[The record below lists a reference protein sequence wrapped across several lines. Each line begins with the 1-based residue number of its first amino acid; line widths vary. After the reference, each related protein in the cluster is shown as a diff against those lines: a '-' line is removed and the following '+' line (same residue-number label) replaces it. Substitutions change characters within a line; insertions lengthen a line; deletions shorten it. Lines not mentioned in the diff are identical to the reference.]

1 MARIFG
7 SHSVYT
13 AGSGQKVIHQLK
25 RCSRQAECGTAHL
38 VAKHVM
44 LECLYCSMA
53 SRLLHGK
60 RCDCISVR
68 PKSQALK
75 FLVVQAMPHT
85 TLSHPPKEGAHDAT
99 SDSSD
104 ESGAGN
110 IASPPQKASKA
121 TKQSASPIR
130 KKEDRKAKRTDRST
144 SRSSSSRVRS
154 RGRSRM
160 NVRNPQSANRHLTVC
175 WFGRDC
181 SRKECW
187 FKHPE
192 GREVD
197 ERPKGKA
204 GGKGIGLRRARTPS
218 RCIRSPSR
226 RSPSR
231 SRSPLSASPKKAAPK
246 RPQASPQK
254 ASTKVAKDSE
264 DSRKEAKREK
274 TSPVQQPME
283 CQPLSFR
290 EYILQHGDGLEAHEA
305 LAAFQ
310 RYLDEVTQKELAFL
324 KGTGLLFDM
333 YNPVAQLRAYDSRL
347 RCSQLNAQQF
357 QQDMQHGCYK
367 GLSLR
372 ASGNRCGAAC
382 SVAGHMQA
390 PEFAFD
396 PDLGSML
403 ITGLPPAASAWDVF
417 DAIQDCSGFVTATWA
432 LPSLKK
438 EINRTF
444 KARFL
449 NTKQATS
456 ASMFVSKQ
464 SDTLLCAKGL
474 TSGAPRVSTLTP
486 SPELSASVL
495 PPEMASKERLEKDLV
510 LSAKVIHHL
519 DDLLQIPEGVTSSVL
534 DSKGSTEQK
543 LDLQVIYLR
552 RVHHFCF
559 YAGEWF
565 QDEWSLRD
573 SCGVVAV
580 RDHSQDATLQTS
592 WSTSHEKRISDFL
605 ATADLARP
613 QLVKSSDAE
622 VCECFSGAC
631 QEQILQ
637 VAEEKFRCKLCS
649 KCFKGP
655 AFVRKHIIR
664 IHLEMAERVRAEFHE
679 EKAKKAFLSDS
690 KRPGSFL
697 HANSN

>member
-1 MARIFG
+1 MENGAF
-7 SHSVYT
+7 
-13 AGSGQKVIHQLK
+13 
-25 RCSRQAECGTAHL
+25 
-38 VAKHVM
+38 
-44 LECLYCSMA
+44 
-53 SRLLHGK
+53 LLHFSLAQGLGRK
-60 RCDCISVR
+60 I
-68 PKSQALK
+68 L
-75 FLVVQAMPHT
+75 VQAMTHITRQPQ
-85 TLSHPPKEGAHDAT
+85 EAENAT
-99 SDSSD
+99 SESSD
-104 ESGAGN
+104 ESAGN
-110 IASPPQKASKA
+110 IASPQKASKA
-121 TKQSASPIR
+121 TQQSASPG
-130 KKEDRKAKRTDRST
+130 KEEDRKARRTD
-144 SRSSSSRVRS
+144 SRSFSPLQVPFRSGSR
-154 RGRSRM
+154 
-160 NVRNPQSANRHLTVC
+160 ANIHRQPLTKRHLTVC
-175 WFGRDC
+175 WYGRDC
-181 SRKECW
+181 SRKDCW
-187 FKHPE
+187 FGHPH
-192 GREVD
+192 GRKMD

-204 GGKGIGLRRARTPS
+204 GGKGNGLRRARTPS
-218 RCIRSPSR
+218 RMRSPSR
-226 RSPSR
+226 CQSPSR
-231 SRSPLSASPKKAAPK
+231 SRSPLSRAPKKGVLA
-246 RPQASPQK
+246 RDFE
-254 ASTKVAKDSE
+254 DSE
-264 DSRKEAKREK
+264 DSRKEAKRAK
-274 TSPVQQPME
+274 TSPVEQAME

-372 ASGNRCGAAC
+372 ASGNRYGAAC

-396 PDLGSML
+396 PDVGSML
-403 ITGLPPAASAWDVF
+403 ISGLPPAASAWDVF

-432 LPSLKK
+432 LPSSKK

-449 NTKQATS
+449 NAKQATS

-474 TSGAPRVSTLTP
+474 TSEAPRVSALTP
-486 SPELSASVL
+486 SPELSALVL

-580 RDHSQDATLQTS
+580 RDHSQDATLETS
-592 WSTSHEKRISDFL
+592 WSTSHAKRISEFL
-605 ATADLARP
+605 ATASLARP

-622 VCECFSGAC
+622 VSECFSGAC
-631 QEQILQ
+631 KEHILQ
-637 VAEEKFRCKLCS
+637 VAEEKFRCKLCNR
-649 KCFKGP
+649 CFRGP
-655 AFVRKHIIR
+655 AYVRKHIFR
-664 IHLEMAERVRAEFHE
+664 VHLEMAERVRSEFHTKE
-679 EKAKKAFLSDS
+679 AEKAFLSDP
-690 KRPGSFL
+690 KRPRCFVQEKF
-697 HANSN
+697 N

>member
-1 MARIFG
+1 MSAWPKF
-7 SHSVYT
+7 
-13 AGSGQKVIHQLK
+13 
-25 RCSRQAECGTAHL
+25 QA
-38 VAKHVM
+38 V
-44 LECLYCSMA
+44 
-53 SRLLHGK
+53 
-60 RCDCISVR
+60 
-68 PKSQALK
+68 K

-85 TLSHPPKEGAHDAT
+85 TLSHPQKEGAHDAT
-99 SDSSD
+99 SESSV

-110 IASPPQKASKA
+110 IASPHQKASKA
-121 TKQSASPIR
+121 TKQSESPGR
-130 KKEDRKAKRTDRST
+130 KKEDRKARRTNRST
-144 SRSSSSRVRS
+144 SRSSSSSRVRS

-160 NVRNPQSANRHLTVC
+160 NVRNPPGTKRHLTVC

-192 GREVD
+192 GREAD
-197 ERPKGKA
+197 ERQGKA

-218 RCIRSPSR
+218 RRIRSPSHSS
-226 RSPSR
+226 RSRNTSR
-231 SRSPLSASPKKAAPK
+231 SRSPLSAKKAAPK
-246 RPQASPQK
+246 RRAVESPK
-254 ASTKVAKDSE
+254 ASAKVAKDF
-264 DSRKEAKREK
+264 DNRKEAREK
-274 TSPVQQPME
+274 TTGQAMD
-283 CQPLSFR
+283 CQPLTFR
-290 EYILQHGDGLEAHEA
+290 EYIMQHGEGLEPLEA

-310 RYLDEVTQKELAFL
+310 RFLDEAAQKELAFL

-357 QQDMQHGCYK
+357 EQDMQHGCYK
-367 GLSLR
+367 ALSLR
-372 ASGNRCGAAC
+372 ASSNRAGAAC

-396 PDLGSML
+396 PDVGSML
-403 ITGLPPAASAWDVF
+403 ISGLPPAASAWDVF
-417 DAIQDCSGFVTATWA
+417 DAIQECSGFVAATWA
-432 LPSLKK
+432 LPSSKK
-438 EINRTF
+438 GINRTF
-444 KARFL
+444 KARFGSA
-449 NTKQATS
+449 KQATS

-464 SDTLLCAKGL
+464 SDMLLCAKGL

-519 DDLLQIPEGVTSSVL
+519 DDLLRIPEGVTSSVL
-534 DSKGSTEQK
+534 NSEGSTEQK

-580 RDHSQDATLQTS
+580 RDHSHATFAETS
-592 WSTSHEKRISDFL
+592 WATSHEKRINDFL
-605 ATADLARP
+605 ATASLARP

-622 VCECFSGAC
+622 VTERFSSACE
-631 QEQILQ
+631 EQILQ
-637 VAEEKFRCKLCS
+637 VSADKFRCKVCN

-655 AFVRKHIIR
+655 AFVRKHILR
-664 IHLEMAERVRAEFHE
+664 VHLEMAERVRAELHDE
-679 EKAKKAFLSDS
+679 MAEKAFLSDS